1 MELGARVE
9 RLLLTPEG
17 EHHVTVPIERDN
29 GELAVFAGYR
39 IQHNSARGP
48 MKGGLRF
55 HPAVDADE
63 VRALA
68 SLMTWKTALVNVPFG
83 GAKGGIA
90 VDPTELSSGE
100 IERMTR
106 KFVQRL
112 GAEIGPQRD
121 IPAPDVNTNAQ
132 VMAWVMDEYSK
143 IHGFSPATVTG
154 KPLDLHGSEGR
165 EAATGRGV
173 VFVAEEFLK
182 DCGSTLE
189 GAQIAIQGFGNVGWF
204 VAMLAHRLGAKIVA
218 VSDASGG
225 IASPRGLDI
234 SGLGGFRALAP
245 PACGI

>member
-90 VDPTELSSGE
+90 VDPAELSSGE
-100 IERMTR
+100 VERMTR

-112 GAEIGPQRD
+112 GAEIGPRKG
-121 IPAPDVNTNAQ
+121 
-132 VMAWVMDEYSK
+132 YS
-143 IHGFSPATVTG
+143 GA
-154 KPLDLHGSEGR
+154 GR
-165 EAATGRGV
+165 QHERSGDGVGYGRV
-173 VFVAEEFLK
+173 
-182 DCGSTLE
+182 LE
-189 GAQIAIQGFGNVGWF
+189 DTRL
-204 VAMLAHRLGAKIVA
+204 LACDSHR
-218 VSDASGG
+218 
-225 IASPRGLDI
+225 
-234 SGLGGFRALAP
+234 
-245 PACGI
+245 